1 MALGTRRSGVSA
13 LVLLSLLLTG
23 THARVLLQDAAE
35 PEDCC
40 ARLESIGW
48 NGSLPVVI
56 IDSTEAIPLTSTTV
70 ADICTCEDGVSAS
83 YRGDTGVRGNS
94 SKKNAK
100 K

>member
-13 LVLLSLLLTG
+13 LVLLSLLVAG
-23 THARVLLQDAAE
+23 THCRVLLQDAAE

-56 IDSTEAIPLTSTTV
+56 IDSTEAIPLMSTTV